1 MVGRR
6 SIVLVVML
14 FMLIGAL
21 PAYAYG
27 DPSGGTLFQI
37 LMPLLAAMWAT
48 WLIFAN
54 RVRRTVVDFIR
65 KFRGADIDE
74 TRA

>member
-1 MVGRR
+1 MSRR
-6 SIVLVVML
+6 SIVFVVML
-14 FMLIGAL
+14 FTLFGAM

-54 RVRRTVVDFIR
+54 RVRRTVVGFIR
-65 KFRGADIDE
+65 KFRATDIDE
-74 TRA
+74 PGA

>member
-1 MVGRR
+1 VSRR
-6 SIVLVVML
+6 SIVFVVML
-14 FMLIGAL
+14 FALLGAM

-65 KFRGADIDE
+65 KFRAADIDE
-74 TRA
+74 PGA